1 MTPATAFAAEFEQE
15 FEQRRRR
22 PASLRARRLLEAK
35 RSYAALLAK
44 GARLFI
50 GASAGHSNR
59 DVLVRYIIQQGTINP
74 SADANWK
81 FAAMPGTTVLFET
94 GPKAREFLGDVKS
107 VKIEDAGEGAEGFA
121 KFRITL

>member
-1 MTPATAFAAEFEQE
+1 VVLVAPDT
-15 FEQRRRR
+15 
-22 PASLRARRLLEAK
+22 
-35 RSYAALLAK
+35 
-44 GARLFI
+44 
-50 GASAGHSNR
+50 NR

-81 FAAMPGTTVLFET
+81 FSAMPGTTVVFET
-94 GPKAREFLGDVKS
+94 GPKAREFLGDVKG